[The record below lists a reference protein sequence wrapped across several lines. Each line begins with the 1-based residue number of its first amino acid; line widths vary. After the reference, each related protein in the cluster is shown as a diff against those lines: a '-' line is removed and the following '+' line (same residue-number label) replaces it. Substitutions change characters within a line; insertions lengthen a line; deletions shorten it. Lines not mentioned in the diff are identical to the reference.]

1 MGVTTKS
8 MDSKTYPPL
17 EPKPTNKARLNMT
30 YAEAVEDSRKYREN
44 QEKVLA
50 YKQALADGKDP
61 SVEVRKQI
69 VVEGPITTPD
79 ELPEDAKEA
88 PKAKIPFVKKTKRV
102 KKV

>member
-50 YKQALADGKDP
+50 YKQALAEGKDP
-61 SVEVRKQI
+61 SIEVREQI
-69 VVEGPITTPD
+69 VVEGPVTTAD
-79 ELPEDAKEA
+79 ELPQEN
-88 PKAKIPFVKKTKRV
+88 PKAEVPFVKKRGRKT